1 VATDRVGFS
10 TLERLEALV
19 ADDALYRL
27 AGLIPERNPSSGGRP
42 RQYPAYM
49 WLLFDALL
57 SVYGSGRRVEAEL
70 AHPLVWGRLRSLIRE
85 KFPAEQ
91 DRWLPNRPMRRHH
104 YLYGRTR
111 YLTSPGILEQIAK
124 LHRELATE
132 QAQQCGLLDPDG
144 PGSWTHP
151 DLSRML
157 YADGKVVTP
166 LFRAKPGDKQVDKT
180 TGEIHYP
187 RVESDAGFHVEGT
200 GEMVWGTKFVM
211 IAARHAEPHSRF
223 ILDVAC
229 VEKSG
234 AEAATALDHLVGLA
248 PLIPGAQGV
257 IYDTAFRGVHHQRL
271 MGDLGWVSI
280 NRVTA
285 NAGSRKRPRKD
296 RKRVEKTVYVE
307 TKTIRTPQGDRQIR
321 LISQGGRIGLG
332 EVTES
337 GKPVFVPLA
346 RIRTRRNADKR
357 GTYRWYNNY
366 RLPEHL
372 GGGVVA
378 VRLHSNGE
386 DVKRKFNRAENVRQI
401 PPGDPDFEVLY
412 RRRNYAESINRHF
425 DDTLWLRRAHSVGN
439 RRQLLNMITYALG
452 VNALSMHV
460 RRQGLAPPIAA

>member
-1 VATDRVGFS
+1 
-10 TLERLEALV
+10 
-19 ADDALYRL
+19 
-27 AGLIPERNPSSGGRP
+27 
-42 RQYPAYM
+42 
-49 WLLFDALL
+49 
-57 SVYGSGRRVEAEL
+57 
-70 AHPLVWGRLRSLIRE
+70 
-85 KFPAEQ
+85 
-91 DRWLPNRPMRRHH
+91 
-104 YLYGRTR
+104 
-111 YLTSPGILEQIAK
+111 
-124 LHRELATE
+124 
-132 QAQQCGLLDPDG
+132 LDPDG

-187 RVESDAGFHVEGT
+187 RVELDAGFHVEGT

-211 IAARHAEPHSRF
+211 IAARHPEPHSRF

-229 VEKSG
+229 VEKPG

-271 MGDLGWVSI
+271 MRDLGWVSI

-307 TKTIRTPQGDRQIR
+307 TKTIRTPQGERQIR
-321 LISQGGRIGLG
+321 LISKGGRIGVG
-332 EVTES
+332 EVTET
-337 GKPVFVPLA
+337 GKPIFVPLN
-346 RIRTRRNADKR
+346 RIRTHRNADKR
-357 GTYRWYNNY
+357 GTYRWYNNS

-372 GGGVVA
+372 GGGVVT
-378 VRLHSNGE
+378 VRLHANSE
-386 DVKRKFNRAENVRQI
+386 DTKRKFNRAENVRQI

-412 RRRNYAESINRHF
+412 RRRNDAESINRHF

-460 RRQGLAPPIAA
+460 RRQGLAPPLAA